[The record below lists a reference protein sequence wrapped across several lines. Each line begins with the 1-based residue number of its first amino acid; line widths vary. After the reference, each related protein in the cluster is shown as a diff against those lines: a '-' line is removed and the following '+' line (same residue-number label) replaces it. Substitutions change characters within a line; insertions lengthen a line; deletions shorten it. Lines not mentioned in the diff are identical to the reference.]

1 MGLLQNPTV
10 SVVIPTRNRP
20 DLVQRAIT
28 SALDQSFR
36 DLEVI
41 VVVDG
46 PDPVTSRQLAQI
58 KDERLFVI
66 SLDDSV
72 GGAEARNVGARH
84 ARGKWIAL
92 LDDDDEWLPKKIARQ
107 LAAAEQSGKS
117 RTLVTSKYLERRIDS
132 KVDMIRPRRLPR
144 KNERISDYMF
154 DYLCYFQTST
164 FFCSRELF
172 LEIPFKAGLKNFQ
185 DIDWFLRV
193 NSDPTVNLVILPE
206 PLSVYYAPEVR
217 AGITRNLGWEA
228 RLKWGQDNR
237 ALMSRRAYARFI
249 VGSCVGRA
257 VQDGCSFG
265 VFRQLLY
272 ECAVVGSPTPRLLA
286 VFFGMCVVNTK
297 MRRLIRD
304 KFFLSASSPSIGIGS

>member
-1 MGLLQNPTV
+1 MGLLRNPEV

-20 DLVQRAIT
+20 DLVQRAIV
-28 SALDQSFR
+28 SALHQSFR

-46 PDPVTSRQLAQI
+46 PDPATCEELAQI
-58 KDERLFVI
+58 SDPRLTII
-66 SLDDSV
+66 SLEESV

-84 ARGKWIAL
+84 ARGEWIAL
-92 LDDDDEWLPKKIARQ
+92 LDDDDEWLPKKIEIQ
-107 LAAAEQSGKS
+107 IEAAVKSGKS
-117 RTLVTSKYLERRIDS
+117 RILVTSKYLERRAG

-164 FFCSRELF
+164 FFCPRELF

-185 DIDWFLRV
+185 DIDWFLRL
-193 NSDPTVNLVILPE
+193 NSDPTVNLVIVPKT
-206 PLSVYYAPEVR
+206 LSVYYAPEVR

-237 ALMSRRAYARFI
+237 ELMSRRAYSRFI

-257 VQDGCSFG
+257 VQDGCGFN
-265 VFRQLLY
+265 VFRRLFY

-286 VFFGMCVVNTK
+286 VFFGMCIVNTK
-297 MRRLIRD
+297 IRRMIRD
-304 KFFLSASSPSIGIGS
+304 KFFLSASSQSIEIGS